1 MDSFI
6 LDTNIFIDALSA
18 RILDYLNFNLF
29 YVSQVVF
36 KEEIIKQI
44 PLLLN
49 FNLKTGYLVS
59 ATYEYGVQKLITF

>member
-1 MDSFI
+1 MSK
-6 LDTNIFIDALSA
+6 
-18 RILDYLNFNLF
+18 
-29 YVSQVVF
+29 VVRVYSE
-36 KEEIIKQI
+36 KIIKQI